1 MPADEA
7 KKLVKSLAELNPASA
22 ADVEAYEKLQSAPPP
37 PPAHEK
43 QAAEIE
49 QLKGQI
55 RHKDYQIG
63 KLTEIANTGNTLQ
76 EVNTLKG
83 KLGAAEERIAELEA
97 TDQASELEES
107 AAKLEAAEACIR
119 ELESRISTLLEET
132 AGAEPSGDMP
142 VYSGRKWWKW
152 GDKSYRWDDLPG
164 EAKDLIPQ
172 DHPDRP
178 KEVRE

>member
-43 QAAEIE
+43 QAEEIE
-49 QLKGQI
+49 QLRRQI
-55 RHKDYQIG
+55 RHKDHQIG

-83 KLGAAEERIAELEA
+83 KLN
-97 TDQASELEES
+97 
-107 AAKLEAAEACIR
+107 AAEACIR

-132 AGAEPSGDMP
+132 GAEPSGDMP

-152 GDKSYRWDDLPG
+152 RDKSYRWDDLPD

-172 DHPDRP
+172 DHQDRP

>member
-22 ADVEAYEKLQSAPPP
+22 AEVEAYAKLQSAPPP

-43 QAAEIE
+43 QAEEIE

-83 KLGAAEERIAELEA
+83 KLN
-97 TDQASELEES
+97 
-107 AAKLEAAEACIR
+107 AAEACIR
-119 ELESRISTLLEET
+119 ELESRISTLLDAET
-132 AGAEPSGDMP
+132 VAEPQGDGEEP
-142 VYSGRKWWKW
+142 ANEVPEYSGRKWWKW
-152 GDKSYRWDDLPG
+152 SGKSYRWDDLPA

-172 DHPDRP
+172 DHPERP
-178 KEVRE
+178 KE